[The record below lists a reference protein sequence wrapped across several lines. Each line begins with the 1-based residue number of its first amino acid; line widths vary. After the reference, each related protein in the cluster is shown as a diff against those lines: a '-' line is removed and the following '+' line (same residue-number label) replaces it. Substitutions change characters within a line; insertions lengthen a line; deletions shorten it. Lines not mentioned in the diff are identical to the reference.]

1 MNNEIKA
8 FLVNIKEN
16 EDYKEIYD
24 YITNLQ
30 ERIDKAIEYIKE
42 MPDEE
47 EYNGLLYDNEEKRDL
62 LEILED
68 KGEDKE

>member
-30 ERIDKAIEYIKE
+30 ERIDNAIEYIKWHY
-42 MPDEE
+42 DLATEE
-47 EYNGLLYDNEEKRDL
+47 NVEFCLLRDRL
-62 LEILED
+62 LGIL
-68 KGEDKE
+68 GDKE